1 MRAALR
7 SRPFFVGYRLAC
19 ISKRP
24 NYVQWEGGFH
34 ETAGGTDSE
43 KLATQTMMLYFRH
56 LKVGRGR
63 WLSAAAAFASIAVI
77 ACGGGDD
84 EPAPAAQPTTAA
96 TATVAVEPRATET
109 PIAADAASNAGEGG
123 EVSELPQPPSGP
135 PPPLDLTMRVV
146 DPTKIVFDT
155 FNGGSVRLPDASP
168 ELIEQL
174 RDAIQPIYT
183 PVYESA
189 AGGDWMNDDD
199 LVLGYEA
206 GGEAFAYPV
215 KMLNFHELVND
226 IIDGVPVLI
235 SYCPLCGSGVFYD
248 RRLGGTTHLFGN
260 TSALSENDL
269 VMFDYETGSYWFQ
282 TAAEAIVGPL
292 SGSRL
297 QPLPATTITWGRWKE
312 INPETKV
319 LARIQPEIIRRP
331 DYSRDP
337 FAGGAYA
344 ARLDDLQFPFPTTID
359 DIDNRLRPSEITIS
373 IAFGAAEKAYSLEQ
387 LGDAVVND
395 EFLGRPVVV
404 FSEQTGPNGNG
415 FSRLLGDM
423 TLTFRLDGD
432 RIRDDQTNSEWD
444 FSGTAISGDLEGETL
459 ELLTAR
465 RAFWFSLA
473 FAVPGIELYEPDS
486 LD

>member
-1 MRAALR
+1 MKRR
-7 SRPFFVGYRLAC
+7 ISRR
-19 ISKRP
+19 
-24 NYVQWEGGFH
+24 
-34 ETAGGTDSE
+34 TGGTDSE
-43 KLATQTMMLYFRH
+43 KLAIQIFMLLSRR
-56 LKVGRGR
+56 LKVARAR

-84 EPAPAAQPTTAA
+84 EPVSPAAGAEPTAAAIA
-96 TATVAVEPRATET
+96 TATVEPRASET
-109 PIAADAASNAGEGG
+109 PTVAGSASDAGAGG
-123 EVSELPQPPSGP
+123 EVSGLPQPPSGP
-135 PPPLDLTMRVV
+135 PPPLDLTTRVV

-168 ELIEQL
+168 QLIEQL

-183 PVYESA
+183 PAYESA
-189 AGGDWMNDDD
+189 AGGDWMDDDD
-199 LVLGYEA
+199 LVVGYEA

-235 SYCPLCGSGVFYD
+235 TWCPLCGSGVVYD
-248 RRLGGTTHLFGN
+248 RRIGKTTYLFGN
-260 TSALSENDL
+260 TSALFENDL
-269 VMFDYETGSYWFQ
+269 VMFDYQTGSFWFQ
-282 TAAEAIVGPL
+282 TAAEAIVGPK

-297 QPLPATTITWGRWKE
+297 RPLSATTITWGRWKE
-312 INPETKV
+312 INPDTKV

-331 DYSRDP
+331 DYSRNP
-337 FAGGAYA
+337 FAGSAYA
-344 ARLDDLQFPFPTTID
+344 ERLDNLQFPFPTTLTSID
-359 DIDNRLRPSEITIS
+359 TRLRPSEIAIS

-404 FSEQTGPNGNG
+404 FSEQNGPNGNG
-415 FSRLLGDM
+415 FSRILGDM

-432 RIRDDQTNSEWD
+432 RILDDQTNSGWD
-444 FSGTAISGDLEGETL
+444 FSGTAISGELEGETL

>member
-1 MRAALR
+1 MAM
-7 SRPFFVGYRLAC
+7 
-19 ISKRP
+19 
-24 NYVQWEGGFH
+24 
-34 ETAGGTDSE
+34 
-43 KLATQTMMLYFRH
+43 QTIMLFSGR
-56 LKVGRGR
+56 LKVARAR
-63 WLSAAAAFASIAVI
+63 WLSAAAAFASLAVI
-77 ACGGGDD
+77 ACGGGGD
-84 EPAPAAQPTTAA
+84 ESSPVVQPTAAALSIPTA
-96 TATVAVEPRATET
+96 TATVEPRATET
-109 PIAADAASNAGEGG
+109 PIATASASTAGAAEAG
-123 EVSELPQPPSGP
+123 EVSGLPQPPSGP
-135 PPPLDLTMRVV
+135 PPPLDLTQRVV

-189 AGGDWMNDDD
+189 AGGEWMDDDD
-199 LVLGYEA
+199 LVVGYEA

-235 SYCPLCGSGVFYD
+235 TWCPLCGSGVVYD
-248 RRLGGTTHLFGN
+248 RRIGKTTYLFGN
-260 TSALSENDL
+260 TSALFENDL
-269 VMFDYETGSYWFQ
+269 VMFDYQTGSFWFQ

-292 SGSRL
+292 SGTRL
-297 QPLPATTITWGRWKE
+297 RPLAATTITWGKWKE
-312 INPETKV
+312 INPDTRV

-331 DYSRDP
+331 DYTRNP

-344 ARLDDLQFPFPTTID
+344 ARLDDLQFPFPTTLD

-404 FSEQTGPNGNG
+404 FSEQRGPIGNG
-415 FSRLLGDM
+415 FSRILGDM

-432 RIRDDQTNSEWD
+432 RILDDQTNSEWD
-444 FSGTAISGDLEGETL
+444 FSGTAISGELEGETL

-486 LD
+486 LDQMSLD

>member
-1 MRAALR
+1 MEKSAIQISMRF
-7 SRPFFVGYRLAC
+7 PRL
-19 ISKRP
+19 
-24 NYVQWEGGFH
+24 
-34 ETAGGTDSE
+34 
-43 KLATQTMMLYFRH
+43 
-56 LKVGRGR
+56 LKVERGR
-63 WLSAAAAFASIAVI
+63 WLPAAAAFASIAVI

-84 EPAPAAQPTTAA
+84 ESASPGSQPTAAATPTPTAA
-96 TATVAVEPRATET
+96 AIATPTSTAEPGAVETPTAT
-109 PIAADAASNAGEGG
+109 ASASGTGG
-123 EVSELPQPPSGP
+123 QVSELPQPPSGP
-135 PPPLDLTMRVV
+135 PPPLDFETRIV
-146 DPTKIVFDT
+146 DLNKIVFDT
-155 FNGGSVRLPDASP
+155 FNGGSVRLADASL

-183 PVYESA
+183 PVYDSV
-189 AGGDWMNDDD
+189 AGGDWMGDDD
-199 LVLGYEA
+199 LVVGYEA

-235 SYCPLCGSGVFYD
+235 TWCPLCGSGVVYD
-248 RRLGGTTHLFGN
+248 RRLGDTTHLFGN
-260 TSALSENDL
+260 TSALFENDL
-269 VMFDYETGSYWFQ
+269 VMFDYETGSFWFQ

-297 QPLPATTITWGRWKE
+297 KPLSATTITWGKWKE
-312 INPETKV
+312 INPDTRV
-319 LARIQPEIIRRP
+319 LARIQPEIIRPP

-344 ARLDDLQFPFPTTID
+344 ARLDDLKFPFPTTLTDID
-359 DIDNRLRPSEITIS
+359 DRLRPSEIAIS
-373 IAFGAAEKAYSLEQ
+373 IAIGTAEKAYSLEQ

-404 FSEQTGPNGNG
+404 FSEQRGPNGNG
-415 FSRLLGDM
+415 FSRLLGDV

-432 RIRDDQTNSEWD
+432 RILDDQTNSEWD
-444 FSGTAISGDLEGETL
+444 FSGTAISGELEGETL

-473 FAVPGIELYEPDS
+473 FAVPGIELYEPDVS
-486 LD
+486 GPDVSGLHGD